1 MRYVLLLLPLAACWR
16 LQVEDD
22 MQPPIHE
29 YPDAAVNPNATA
41 CSACTS
47 DQLCVEFFDGTCGFA
62 GVKCVEK
69 TMPACEPSLAACSPE
84 CEQAYC
90 KANNDIFQCDYRNGC
105 NPDPR
110 AFTCYGP

>member
-1 MRYVLLLLPLAACWR
+1 MRLALLLLSLAACGR
-16 LQVEDD
+16 LTIEDHNPD
-22 MQPPIHE
+22 HLGD
-29 YPDAAVNPNATA
+29 PDASVNVAA
-41 CSACTS
+41 CGQCTS
-47 DQLCVEFFDGTCGFA
+47 DQLCIEFFDGTCGFA
-62 GVKCVEK
+62 GVRCVEK

-90 KANNDIFQCDYRNGC
+90 KPESSVYGCMYRGGSC